1 MKEKQSDESKCF
13 VSKFK
18 YQMIFHIGFFI
29 LINHGKKKMSLESE
43 RIKLKSLPPTS
54 LHQLNKSFQCFLI
67 DFQQVILQR

>member
-1 MKEKQSDESKCF
+1 MLVSNDISYWIFYTYQSR
-13 VSKFK
+13 
-18 YQMIFHIGFFI
+18 
-29 LINHGKKKMSLESE
+29 KKKMSLESE